1 MTLLAVSVIGTIGML
16 VLGQVGPAL
25 AQTPPVA
32 TNLEKRNY
40 DFLNDQHLT
49 ARFGND
55 KVCGDH
61 LCAPGEWAKL
71 QENINQAQISH
82 PSNATGHIQMPPTQI
97 PKMPVNTT
105 STPPTNTT
113 SPAPIPV
120 STPPPQ
126 TVPSHVCTAVKV
138 ALGNSTAPD
147 VVAKVLA
154 DLGCS

>member
-1 MTLLAVSVIGTIGML
+1 MVLLAVSVLGTVGML
-16 VLGQVGPAL
+16 VLGQVSPVL
-25 AQTPPVA
+25 AQTPHAPS
-32 TNLEKRNY
+32 NLEKRSY
-40 DFLNDQHLT
+40 DFLNDLHLT

-71 QENINQAQISH
+71 QENLNQAQISH
-82 PSNATGHIQMPPTQI
+82 PSNATEHVQVPTSPENSAQ
-97 PKMPVNTT
+97 
-105 STPPTNTT
+105 TPPKNVT
-113 SPAPIPV
+113 SSAPVPVPPAP
-120 STPPPQ
+120 
-126 TVPSHVCTAVKV
+126 PSHVCTAVKA